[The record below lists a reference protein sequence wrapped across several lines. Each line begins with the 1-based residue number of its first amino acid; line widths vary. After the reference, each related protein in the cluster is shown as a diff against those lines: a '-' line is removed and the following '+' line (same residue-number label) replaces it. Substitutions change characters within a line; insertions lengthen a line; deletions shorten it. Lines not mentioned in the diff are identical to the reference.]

1 MRVPWQKKNEFM
13 DSFRKEIVPIII
25 DENMLKEAVM
35 GQITDDEENLIVKTE
50 GIHFNEV
57 IHLSLGNRDIMMI
70 AYMWDFTSL
79 EDLYLA
85 HNLIEKIEG
94 LNHLFSL
101 KCLDLSFNHIEKIEG
116 LESLRKLEFLDLSN
130 NRISVI
136 ENMDTL
142 ENLTEFCIENNVIRQ
157 MHNVLNLRK
166 SKKLGTLKLSGN
178 PVCEENE
185 YKLFIVAC
193 LPNLMY
199 LDDIVIDEDIKQEAL
214 KVKIVQNEMTS
225 EAVHEN
231 DFVRFLNGCFPSGS
245 MFKED
250 PEAETLHC
258 VPEMA
263 QVMDQF
269 EKQIQE
275 LFTKIITLSLA
286 EHNQREAERNSFNSV
301 YTAAMGDYQK
311 KTSETIQQHL
321 QRMMEPLQESDSNPK
336 KNITQPCNSL
346 MEKETFVSQTEIMV
360 KLGKISD
367 LEVLKE
373 RINHCK
379 NESSKISQS
388 LMDMELLYVSQIADI
403 IKMLDRT
410 LTDMICNFGEIAEGI
425 FTQCRDIEDEYYD
438 KVRKVAV
445 ATLEKVAKE
454 EVEMNMSGD
463 VLMLFTD
470 RDTVMDALDTGHANH
485 LRIIN
490 DIETQLLAH
499 FNAWKAKLIKGI
511 QDKELL
517 GNRIRLADS
526 HEYVVHLR
534 EELEKIQM

>member
-157 MHNVLNLRK
+157 MHN
-166 SKKLGTLKLSGN
+166 
-178 PVCEENE
+178 
-185 YKLFIVAC
+185 
-193 LPNLMY
+193 
-199 LDDIVIDEDIKQEAL
+199 KQEAL